1 MARSFFLLLIVY
13 PVFVFS
19 SFSIAADK
27 QSWKVRAGDSLD
39 SIAMTL
45 EIPKEE
51 IRKHNPGIQEV
62 SLQIGQK
69 LNLPLQ
75 SYEETRALEQD
86 RARKAARIVT
96 LERANSDLEK
106 NLASVES
113 QLRWQPV
120 WFWGFWVCFGI
131 IAFIGAGAYWIFRQ
145 THPRVFDEPH
155 DRSLGDLRES
165 QMRVRSFPRED
176 EGVRGGRIRWE
187 PALKRAHA
195 HR

>member
-1 MARSFFLLLIVY
+1 MARSFFLLFIVY
-13 PVFVFS
+13 PVFVLS
-19 SFSIAADK
+19 SFCIAADK
-27 QSWKVRAGDSLD
+27 PSWKVRAGDSLD

-62 SLQIGQK
+62 NLQIGQK

-75 SYEETRALEQD
+75 SYEETKALEQD
-86 RARKAARIVT
+86 RVRKAERIVT

-113 QLRWQPV
+113 QLRWHLV

-131 IAFIGAGAYWIFRQ
+131 IAFIAAGACWIFRQ
-145 THPRVFDEPH
+145 TNPRVFDEPH

-176 EGVRGGRIRWE
+176 EDVRGGRIRWQ